1 MLFTSVFIV
10 DGDCVLYY
18 SIMEEIYLYRKI
30 AEEIRQQIL
39 QGQLSPGDRL
49 PSVRQM
55 AAQWDCTVGTVQR
68 AYQELALLGLVV
80 SRAGQGTRVVSSAR
94 LVGDSALRWAS
105 LVHRSEAFLLE
116 VLTAG
121 YSPQE
126 IDAAM
131 RQAMERWQV
140 VVHQPGLAQAQ
151 TLRFAGSHDPVLAWL
166 GAHFPEI
173 VPAFRLQVG
182 FTGSLGGLIALAEGK
197 ADLAGCHLWDV
208 ETDSYNAPFVRRLLP
223 GKQIAL
229 VTLAHRRLGLMAPAG
244 NPGELRGLEDL
255 ARPALRFVNRQA
267 GSGTRVW
274 LDATLHRLGI
284 EPSRIQGY
292 ADERMTHSEVA
303 AAVAAGQADAG
314 FGLQGVALTYGLD
327 FIFLV
332 HERYDLVIPA
342 KSLEMASVARL
353 VEWLAGEDAKQ
364 VISGFWG
371 YGAEETGM
379 LRWVG

>member
-1 MLFTSVFIV
+1 
-10 DGDCVLYY
+10 
-18 SIMEEIYLYRKI
+18 MEETHLYRQI

-68 AYQELALLGLVV
+68 AYQELASLGLVV

-94 LVGDSALRWAS
+94 QVGDSALRWAG

-126 IDAAM
+126 IDAAI

-140 VVHQPGLAQAQ
+140 VIHQPGLAQAQ

-173 VPAFRLQVG
+173 VPAFSLQLG

-197 ADLAGCHLWDV
+197 ADLAGCHLWDA
-208 ETDSYNAPFVRRLLP
+208 ESDSYNAPFVRRLLP
-223 GKQIAL
+223 GKQVAL
-229 VTLAHRRLGLMAPAG
+229 VTLAHRRLGLMVPPG
-244 NPGELRGLEDL
+244 NPGALRDVEDL
-255 ARPALRFVNRQA
+255 ARPGLRFVNRQA

-274 LDATLHRLGI
+274 LDAALRRLGI
-284 EPSRIQGY
+284 DTSHIHGY

-314 FGLQGVALTYGLD
+314 FGLQAVALTSGLE
-327 FIFLV
+327 FLFLV
-332 HERYDLVIPA
+332 QERYDRVFPA
-342 KSLEMASVARL
+342 ESLEQASVARL
-353 VEWLAGEDAKQ
+353 VEWLAGEEAQK
-364 VISGFWG
+364 VISGFGG
-371 YGAEETGM
+371 YESGETGM

>member
-1 MLFTSVFIV
+1 
-10 DGDCVLYY
+10 
-18 SIMEEIYLYRKI
+18 MEETHLYQKI
-30 AEEIRQQIL
+30 AEEIRQEIL

-55 AAQWDCTVGTVQR
+55 AVQWGCTVGTVQR

-94 LVGDSALRWAS
+94 QVGDSALRWAS

-140 VVHQPGLAQAQ
+140 VQQQTVPVEAH

-173 VPAFRLQVG
+173 VPAFTLQLG
-182 FTGSLGGLIALAEGK
+182 FIGSLGGLIALAEGK
-197 ADLAGCHLWDV
+197 ADLAGCHLWDA
-208 ETDSYNAPFVRRLLP
+208 ESDGYNAPFVRRLLP
-223 GKQIAL
+223 GKQVAL
-229 VTLAHRRLGLMAPAG
+229 VTLAHRRLGLVAPAG
-244 NPGELRGLEDL
+244 NPGGLRGLEDL
-255 ARPALRFVNRQA
+255 ASPGLRFVNRQA

-274 LDATLHRLGI
+274 LDAALHRLGI
-284 EPSRIQGY
+284 DTSRIQGY
-292 ADERMTHSEVA
+292 ADGRMTHSEVA

-314 FGLQGVALTYGLD
+314 FGLQAVAITYGLD

-332 HERYDLVIPA
+332 RERYDLVFPA
-342 KSLEMASVARL
+342 ESLEQVSVARL
-353 VEWLAGEDAKQ
+353 VDWLAGQEAKK
-364 VISGFWG
+364 VISGFGG
-371 YGAEETGM
+371 YETDETGV
-379 LRWVG
+379 LCWVG

>member
-1 MLFTSVFIV
+1 
-10 DGDCVLYY
+10 
-18 SIMEEIYLYRKI
+18 MEETHLYRKI

-39 QGQLSPGDRL
+39 RGHLNPGDRL

-55 AAQWDCTVGTVQR
+55 ASQWGCTVGTVQR

-94 LVGDSALRWAS
+94 QVGDSALRWAS

-140 VVHQPGLAQAQ
+140 IVRQSLPAQAH
-151 TLRFAGSHDPVLAWL
+151 TLRFAGSHDPVLAWM

-173 VPAFRLQVG
+173 VPAFILQLG
-182 FTGSLGGLIALAEGK
+182 FTGSLGGLIALAEGN
-197 ADLAGCHLWDV
+197 ADLAGCHLWDA
-208 ETDSYNAPFVRRLLP
+208 ESDSYNAPFVRRLLP
-223 GKQIAL
+223 GRPVAL
-229 VTLAHRRLGLMAPAG
+229 VTLAHRRLGLLLPAG
-244 NPGELRGLEDL
+244 NPAGLHGLEDL
-255 ARPALRFVNRQA
+255 TRPGLRFVNRQA

-274 LDATLHRLGI
+274 LDAALHRLGVDTSLI
-284 EPSRIQGY
+284 PGY
-292 ADERMTHSEVA
+292 DDQRMTHSEVA
-303 AAVAAGQADAG
+303 AAVAAGQAQVG
-314 FGLQGVALTYGLD
+314 FGLQAVALTYGLD

-332 HERYDLVIPA
+332 QERYDLVIPA
-342 KSLEMASVARL
+342 ESLEQVSIARL
-353 VEWLAGEDAKQ
+353 VEWLAGEEARKVIAGFGGYDA
-364 VISGFWG
+364 GE
-371 YGAEETGM
+371 AGM